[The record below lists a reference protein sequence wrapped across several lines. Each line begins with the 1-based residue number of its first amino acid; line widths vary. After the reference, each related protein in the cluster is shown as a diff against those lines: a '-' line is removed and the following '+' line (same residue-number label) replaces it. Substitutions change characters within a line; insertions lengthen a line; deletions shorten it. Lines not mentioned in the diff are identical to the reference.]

1 MRLKSLELSGF
12 KSFAKK
18 TKLHFDAPMTG
29 VVGPNGSGK
38 SNVVEAFRFVLGE
51 QSIKSM
57 RGGEGKDMIFKG
69 TTTMPAKTNAKVEIV
84 FDNHDNVFRIENSDN
99 KVIDISTNEISI
111 SREVFADGINEYK
124 INNSNVRLK
133 DIQNLLSSVSIGSS
147 GHQII
152 SQGEADRM
160 LSSNSKERR
169 IMIEDSLGLKVFLTR
184 IKDTEKKL
192 EKSKETLKE
201 VESQKRELK
210 PTLNSLAKQV
220 EKINES
226 YENKQKLSV
235 FFSQYFSLE
244 NQNIEESEKNI
255 LIKKDELKNEIE
267 KTKTLIE
274 GNLQDLNEKSDK
286 IDENN
291 KNENLS
297 KKIEEEKIQIN
308 KIQEE
313 LNELVKRS
321 SYLEGSIDFLQK
333 QLSSNGTNE
342 KEKLQEKSVNLNQIK
357 PFVDELKNIFV
368 KKENFANENLIKDTI
383 ISCEKIVEKI
393 ENLFHQN
400 SNNQK
405 PDESVNEN
413 LEKVKELLKQKNEFE
428 LKILALGKIKSD
440 KESIIHQ
447 FEIQIKNKEK
457 DYREIVNKE
466 YEDKL
471 KLSKLQNEL
480 KRLDDDFILIK
491 NQKENLEN
499 LAKNIVILGIRPQK
513 VEGVVFEKNEQQ
525 DRLREILRLQ
535 IKLEDTPPGQS
546 EIVKEY
552 KDLKDRF
559 EFIEKE
565 VFDIKNA
572 IDSMFSLRNELK
584 KQVDETFKNGVIKI
598 SEMFNVYLGKIFSGG
613 EGHLSL
619 TTKIKQEDDEQ
630 EDTIEYGIDVNISFS
645 HKKIKDLG
653 MLSGGERSLVSICLL
668 FSVAE
673 LTNPPFL
680 ILDETDAALDEANS
694 RRYGIL
700 LSELSKNSQLI
711 VVTHNR
717 ETMSYANILYGVTID
732 RDGSSKLLSIKL
744 EEALKSAK

>member
-1 MRLKSLELSGF
+1 MRLKSLELAGF

-18 TKLHFDAPMTG
+18 TKLHFDTPMTG

-84 FDNHDNVFRIENSDN
+84 FDNHDNIFRIENSDN

-124 INNSNVRLK
+124 INGLNVRLK

-210 PTLNSLAKQV
+210 PALNSLAKQV

-235 FFSQYFSLE
+235 FFSEFFFLE
-244 NQNIEESEKNI
+244 NKNIEENEKNI
-255 LIKKDELKNEIE
+255 LIKKEELKNEIE
-267 KTKTLIE
+267 KI
-274 GNLQDLNEKSDK
+274 KSLLLSKNITNDVFG
-286 IDENN
+286 NN
-291 KNENLS
+291 KNEDFN
-297 KKIEEEKIQIN
+297 K

-313 LNELVKRS
+313 RIQANKIQNELNEIIKKS

-333 QLSSNGTNE
+333 QLSDNGKNE

-383 ISCEKIVEKI
+383 SSCEKIVEKI

-400 SNNQK
+400 LENSNIQK
-405 PDESVNEN
+405 PNESVNEN
-413 LEKVKELLKQKNEFE
+413 FQKVKELLKQKNEFE
-428 LKILALGKIKSD
+428 LKILALNKIKND
-440 KESIIHQ
+440 KENIIR
-447 FEIQIKNKEK
+447 ELENEIKNEEK
-457 DYREIVNKE
+457 NYREIVNKE

-471 KLSKLQNEL
+471 RLSQFENEIKKLDNDL
-480 KRLDDDFILIK
+480 ILNK
-491 NQKENLEN
+491 TQKENLEN

-513 VEGVVFEKNEQQ
+513 VEGIVFEKNEQQ
-525 DRLREILRLQ
+525 NRLQEILRLQ

-584 KQVDETFKNGVIKI
+584 KQVDETFKSGVIKI
-598 SEMFNVYLGKIFSGG
+598 SEMFNTYLGKIFSGG

-645 HKKIKDLG
+645 HKKIKDLA

-717 ETMSYANILYGVTID
+717 ETMSYANVLYGVTID